1 MKRKL
6 KQKIGQA
13 LIVIT
18 FHIGMSAMLL
28 YGFMTATTLNQKG
41 IENMDEKEREE
52 KLYVKLPILIRE
64 IILSSTIP
72 LPTNIEL
79 VIREV
84 EEIKKI
90 TNTECES
97 ALSYLKDLGIT

>member
-28 YGFMTATTLNQKG
+28 YGFMTATTLN
-41 IENMDEKEREE
+41 
-52 KLYVKLPILIRE
+52 
-64 IILSSTIP
+64 
-72 LPTNIEL
+72 
-79 VIREV
+79 
-84 EEIKKI
+84 
-90 TNTECES
+90 
-97 ALSYLKDLGIT
+97 